1 MVKISILLLYRR
13 VFDVRSFRIATVVLL
28 MVCLAWGIA
37 AVLALIFQC
46 HPISGMWNPA
56 DQFTRKCISLKEYY
70 TGIAGSNMGLD
81 IILLA
86 MPIYM
91 VWGYNGTGL
100 RLPTSQKLMLT
111 GVFLLG
117 GL

>member
-13 VFDVRSFRIATVVLL
+13 VFDVRKCRVATVLL
-28 MVCLAWGIA
+28 LVICVAWGIA
-37 AVLALIFQC
+37 AIIALIFQC
-46 HPISGMWNPA
+46 HPIAGMWNPS
-56 DQFTRKCISLKEYY
+56 DTNRCINLKAYY
-70 TGIAGSNMGLD
+70 IGIAGSNMGLD
-81 IILLA
+81 IILLV

-100 RLPTSQKLMLT
+100 RLPISQKLLLT

>member
-1 MVKISILLLYRR
+1 MC
-13 VFDVRSFRIATVVLL
+13 
-28 MVCLAWGIA
+28 VCIAWGIA
-37 AVLALIFQC
+37 AMLALIFQC

-56 DQFTRKCISLKEYY
+56 DTFTNKCIDIKTYY
-70 TGIAGSNMGLD
+70 AGIAGSNMGLD

-100 RLPTSQKLMLT
+100 RLQTSQKLMLT